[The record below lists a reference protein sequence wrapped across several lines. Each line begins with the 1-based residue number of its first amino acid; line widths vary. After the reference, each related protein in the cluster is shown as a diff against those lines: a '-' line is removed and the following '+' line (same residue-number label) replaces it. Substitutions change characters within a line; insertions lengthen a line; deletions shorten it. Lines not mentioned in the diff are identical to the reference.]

1 MPQIRGWPPDW
12 QESPSTW
19 RRINNRT
26 AFGIC
31 ILTYFLLLSLPDL
44 PYSWLTS
51 KKSGGP
57 LLPSWLYNLL
67 LIPTVFLQIPLMDLQ
82 GPHPSFSRKKK
93 GLVSVNIPSLLPKLS
108 KTLKS
113 LRYYSAF
120 KLTWEPA
127 TDSWMLAEDIRVR
140 DKGQFIIHSSSS
152 SKGFSIFAIVP

>member
-1 MPQIRGWPPDW
+1 MPQIGGWPPDW

-44 PYSWLTS
+44 PYSSWLTS

-67 LIPTVFLQIPLMDLQ
+67 LIPTVFLQFPLRDLQ

-93 GLVSVNIPSLLPKLS
+93 ALSLSTSHPYYQNYQKPWRVWDTTLHLNWPENLPQIHGCWQ
-108 KTLKS
+108 KTLGSEIKDN
-113 LRYYSAF
+113 LLFTAIAVARVSAF
-120 KLTWEPA
+120 L
-127 TDSWMLAEDIRVR
+127 
-140 DKGQFIIHSSSS
+140 Q
-152 SKGFSIFAIVP
+152 